1 MKTVI
6 LMVLASVTLAGCA
19 AASYKE
25 FVASNGDVVRIV
37 DTGVDLAG
45 GPRIKVID
53 TVESRTGKVN
63 PNLQVGAQNV
73 GTFQDATDM
82 SVTGALGAWIG
93 GHYYAQGQKNLR
105 PDNTNM
111 IQQSGDVS
119 ATSGGVGEG
128 AVNIEN
134 SATGGAVGDVS
145 ASARGG
151 AGGSSQS
158 SSSAGAGATLNNSVD
173 VDKSRT
179 DNRKI
184 STTRIDNSRKS
195 VVNAGIRGDGN
206 VVNTGDGN
214 DINTDIDTDIDID
227 KDVDIEVNGGGNRVG
242 LY

>member
-1 MKTVI
+1 
-6 LMVLASVTLAGCA
+6 MVLASVTLAGCA
-19 AASYKE
+19 SASYKE

-93 GHYYAQGQKNLR
+93 GHYYAQGQKNRR
-105 PDNTNM
+105 PDSTNM
-111 IQQSGDVS
+111 IQQSGDVN
-119 ATSGGVGEG
+119 ATSGGVDEG
-128 AVNIEN
+128 AVSIEN
-134 SATGGAVGDVS
+134 SATGGTVGNVS
-145 ASARGG
+145 SEAQGG

-184 STTRIDNSRKS
+184 STTRIDNRRKS

-214 DINTDIDTDIDID
+214 DIDTDIDTDIDID

>member
-1 MKTVI
+1 MKKAMIV
-6 LMVLASVTLAGCA
+6 MFASVALAGCA

-25 FVASNGDVVRIV
+25 FKASNGDVIRVV

-53 TVESRTGKVN
+53 TVENQTGKVN
-63 PNLQVGAQNV
+63 PSLQVGAQNV

-82 SVTGALGAWIG
+82 SITGAVGAWIG
-93 GHYYAQGQKNLR
+93 GHYYAQGQKNRR
-105 PDNTNM
+105 PDSTNI

-119 ATSGGVGEG
+119 ATNGGVAEG
-128 AVNIEN
+128 AVNVEN
-134 SATGGAVGDVS
+134 SSTGGSVGDVS
-145 ASARGG
+145 SQATGG
-151 AGGSSQS
+151 TGGSSQS

-184 STTRIDNSRKS
+184 STTTIDNSRRS
-195 VVNAGIRGDGN
+195 TVNAGIRGNGN

-214 DINTDIDTDIDID
+214 DIDTDIDTDIDID
-227 KDVDIEVNGGGNRVG
+227 RDVDIEVNGGGNRVG